1 MSDHSAIRMPG
12 WLRDAAGA
20 PPPLGPTSTTG
31 GPTPPPKR
39 PGWKALL
46 RWLADRLLADR

>member
-1 MSDHSAIRMPG
+1 MSDASQFKIPG

-20 PPPLGPTSTTG
+20 PPSTTPG
-31 GPTPPPKR
+31 APAPKR

-46 RWLADRLLADR
+46 RWLAERLLADRS

>member
-1 MSDHSAIRMPG
+1 MPG

-39 PGWKALL
+39 PSWKALL
-46 RWLADRLLADR
+46 RWLAERLLVDK